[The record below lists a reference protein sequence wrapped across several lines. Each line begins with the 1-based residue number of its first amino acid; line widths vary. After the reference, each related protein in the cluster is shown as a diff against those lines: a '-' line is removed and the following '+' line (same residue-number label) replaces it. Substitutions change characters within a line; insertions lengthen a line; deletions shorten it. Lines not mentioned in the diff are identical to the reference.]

1 MIIGFIQKLEM
12 FSKCLVHKYGSKYV
26 QAKKMYDIMCLTD
39 AVMFYLS
46 VLLLNIFKQSN
57 AERVKCNPCMKRG
70 KLLLH
75 KYETLP
81 FQPYIST

>member
-1 MIIGFIQKLEM
+1 MIIGFIQKLEI

-26 QAKKMYDIMCLTD
+26 QVKKMLGTVCLTET
-39 AVMFYLS
+39 VFFYLS

-70 KLLLH
+70 
-75 KYETLP
+75 
-81 FQPYIST
+81 

>member
-26 QAKKMYDIMCLTD
+26 QVKKIQDTMCLTD
-39 AVMFYLS
+39 TVICYLS

-57 AERVKCNPCMKRG
+57 AERVKCNLCMKRG
-70 KLLLH
+70 
-75 KYETLP
+75 
-81 FQPYIST
+81 